1 MDFVNSVDSKSLV
14 EKINNSLVVEG
25 MSINQ
30 IAKMLKVKRNEI
42 FEIMKKENFIYD
54 REQGFFVKINNDSLI
69 KRIERLEEQQKEIL
83 ELLSSTERKSLK
95 IDSSVLEGDIIPRTF
110 KLYKTTS
117 LKFTQFCNEHREL
130 KMQEIITVALE
141 EFMEKHKEMFN
152 FK

>member
-1 MDFVNSVDSKSLV
+1 MSNVYNRSLV
-14 EKINNSLVVEG
+14 EKINNSLVIEG

-42 FEIMKKENFIYD
+42 FEIMKKEGFAYD
-54 REQGFFVKINNDSLI
+54 KEQGFFVKINNDSLI

-141 EFMEKHKEMFN
+141 EFMEKNKN
-152 FK
+152 

>member
-1 MDFVNSVDSKSLV
+1 MNSVNNRSLV

-83 ELLSSTERKSLK
+83 ELLSSTEKKSLK
-95 IDSSVLEGDIIPRTF
+95 IDSSILEGDIIPRTF
-110 KLYKTTS
+110 KLYKNTS
-117 LKFTQFCNEHREL
+117 EKFTQFCNEHREL

-141 EFMEKHKEMFN
+141 EFIERHK
-152 FK
+152 

>member
-1 MDFVNSVDSKSLV
+1 MNNVYSKSLV

-69 KRIERLEEQQKEIL
+69 KRIERLEEQQKGIL
-83 ELLSSTERKSLK
+83 ELLSSTRKKLLK
-95 IDSSVLEGDIIPRTF
+95 SILVCL
-110 KLYKTTS
+110 
-117 LKFTQFCNEHREL
+117 
-130 KMQEIITVALE
+130 
-141 EFMEKHKEMFN
+141 KEM
-152 FK
+152 

>member
-1 MDFVNSVDSKSLV
+1 MNNVDNRSLV

-30 IAKMLKVKRNEI
+30 IAKMLKCKRTDI
-42 FEIMKKENFIYD
+42 FDIMKENGFAYD
-54 REQGFFVKINNDSLI
+54 KEQGFFVKINNDSLI

-141 EFMEKHKEMFN
+141 EFMLNHK
-152 FK
+152 

>member
-1 MDFVNSVDSKSLV
+1 MNSVDNRSLV

-30 IAKMLKVKRNEI
+30 IAKILKVKRNEI
-42 FEIMKKENFIYD
+42 FEIMKKEGFVFD
-54 REQGFFVKINNDSLI
+54 KEQGFFVKINNDSLI

-83 ELLSSTERKSLK
+83 ELLSSTKKETLK

-110 KLYKTTS
+110 KLYKNTS
-117 LKFTQFCNEHREL
+117 EKFTKFCNEHREL

-141 EFMEKHKEMFN
+141 EFMLNHK
-152 FK
+152 

>member
-1 MDFVNSVDSKSLV
+1 MNNVDSKSLV

-95 IDSSVLEGDIIPRTF
+95 INSSVLKGDIIPRTF

-130 KMQEIITVALE
+130 KMQEILTVALE
-141 EFMEKHKEMFN
+141 EFMEKHK
-152 FK
+152 

>member
-1 MDFVNSVDSKSLV
+1 MNSVDSKSLV

-95 IDSSVLEGDIIPRTF
+95 IDSNILEGDIIPRTF
-110 KLYKTTS
+110 KLYKNTS
-117 LKFTQFCNEHREL
+117 EKFTKFCNEHREL

-141 EFMEKHKEMFN
+141 EFMEKHK
-152 FK
+152 

>member
-1 MDFVNSVDSKSLV
+1 MNNIDSKSLV
-14 EKINNSLVVEG
+14 EKINNSLVVES

-54 REQGFFVKINNDSLI
+54 REQGFFVKVNNDSLI

-83 ELLSSTERKSLK
+83 ELLSSTKKETLK

-110 KLYKTTS
+110 KLYKNTS
-117 LKFTQFCNEHREL
+117 KKFTEFCNEHREL
-130 KMQEIITVALE
+130 KIQEIITVALE
-141 EFMEKHKEMFN
+141 EFMEKHK
-152 FK
+152 

>member
-1 MDFVNSVDSKSLV
+1 MNSVDNRSLV

-95 IDSSVLEGDIIPRTF
+95 IDSSLLQGDIIPRTF
-110 KLYKTTS
+110 KLYKNTS
-117 LKFTQFCNEHREL
+117 EKFTQFCNEHREL
-130 KMQEIITVALE
+130 KMQEILTVALE
-141 EFMEKHKEMFN
+141 EFMLNHK
-152 FK
+152 

>member
-1 MDFVNSVDSKSLV
+1 MRYVSNVDNRSLV
-14 EKINNSLVVEG
+14 EKINNSLVIEG

-42 FEIMKKENFIYD
+42 FEIMKKEGFAYD
-54 REQGFFVKINNDSLI
+54 KEQGFFIKINNDSLI

-141 EFMEKHKEMFN
+141 EFMEKHK
-152 FK
+152 

>member
-1 MDFVNSVDSKSLV
+1 MNSVDSKSLV

-30 IAKMLKVKRNEI
+30 IAKMLKCKRTDI
-42 FEIMKKENFIYD
+42 FDIMKENGFAYD
-54 REQGFFVKINNDSLI
+54 KEQGFFVKINNDSLI

-110 KLYKTTS
+110 KLYKNTS
-117 LKFTQFCNEHREL
+117 EKFTQFCNEHREL
-130 KMQEIITVALE
+130 KMQEILTVALE
-141 EFMEKHKEMFN
+141 EFMEKHK
-152 FK
+152 

>member
-1 MDFVNSVDSKSLV
+1 MNSVDSKSLV

-83 ELLSSTERKSLK
+83 KLLSSTKKETLR
-95 IDSSVLEGDIIPRTF
+95 IDSSVLQGDIIPRTF

-130 KMQEIITVALE
+130 KMQEILTVALE
-141 EFMEKHKEMFN
+141 EYMNRNK
-152 FK
+152 

>member
-1 MDFVNSVDSKSLV
+1 MNSVDSKSLV

-42 FEIMKKENFIYD
+42 FEIMKKENFIYN

-110 KLYKTTS
+110 KLYRNTS
-117 LKFTQFCNEHREL
+117 EKFTNFCNEHREL

-141 EFMEKHKEMFN
+141 EFIEKHK
-152 FK
+152 

>member
-1 MDFVNSVDSKSLV
+1 MNSVDNRSLV

-95 IDSSVLEGDIIPRTF
+95 IDSSVLQGDIIPRTF

-130 KMQEIITVALE
+130 KMQEILTVALE
-141 EFMEKHKEMFN
+141 EYMNRNK
-152 FK
+152 

>member
-1 MDFVNSVDSKSLV
+1 MV

-69 KRIERLEEQQKEIL
+69 KRIERLEKQQKEIL
-83 ELLSSTERKSLK
+83 ELLSTTERKSLK
-95 IDSSVLEGDIIPRTF
+95 IGVLEGDIIPRTF

-117 LKFTQFCNEHREL
+117 LKFTKFCNEHREL

-141 EFMEKHKEMFN
+141 EFMEKHK
-152 FK
+152 

>member
-1 MDFVNSVDSKSLV
+1 MNSVDSKSLV

-30 IAKMLKVKRNEI
+30 IAKMLKCKRTDI
-42 FEIMKKENFIYD
+42 FDIMKENGFAYD
-54 REQGFFVKINNDSLI
+54 KEQGFFVKINNDSLI

-141 EFMEKHKEMFN
+141 EFMEKHK
-152 FK
+152 

>member
-1 MDFVNSVDSKSLV
+1 MNNVYSKSLV

-69 KRIERLEEQQKEIL
+69 KRIERLEEQQKGIL
-83 ELLSSTERKSLK
+83 ELLSSTRKETLK
-95 IDSSVLEGDIIPRTF
+95 IDSSVFEGDVIPRTF
-110 KLYKTTS
+110 KLYKNTS
-117 LKFTQFCNEHREL
+117 EKFTKFCNEHKEL
-130 KMQEIITVALE
+130 KMQEILTVALE
-141 EFMEKHKEMFN
+141 EFIAKHK
-152 FK
+152 

>member
-1 MDFVNSVDSKSLV
+1 MNSVDNRSLV

-42 FEIMKKENFIYD
+42 FEIMKKEGFVYD
-54 REQGFFVKINNDSLI
+54 KEQGFFVKINNDSLI

-83 ELLSSTERKSLK
+83 ELLSNTERKSLK

-130 KMQEIITVALE
+130 KMQEILTVALE
-141 EFMEKHKEMFN
+141 EFMEKHK
-152 FK
+152 

>member
-1 MDFVNSVDSKSLV
+1 MSNVYNRSLV
-14 EKINNSLVVEG
+14 EKINNSLVIEG

-42 FEIMKKENFIYD
+42 FEIMKKEGFAYD
-54 REQGFFVKINNDSLI
+54 KEQGFFVKINNDSLI

-83 ELLSSTERKSLK
+83 ELLSNTERKSLK
-95 IDSSVLEGDIIPRTF
+95 IDSSILEGDIIPRTF

-130 KMQEIITVALE
+130 KMQEILTVALE
-141 EFMEKHKEMFN
+141 EFMEKHK
-152 FK
+152 